1 MQFLL
6 LLLLFF
12 WRVAMP
18 VLFLHIKYYIS
29 KTVSPSRSF
38 IELWSCF
45 YMRLGGIPER
55 MNTVLWQCV
64 GCTSGQVSF
73 LFFFSDVTPLNRQDD
88 LIWLCWNGVF
98 GINISDWPVL
108 QGKRFYSQVFP
119 SASPK
124 HTYLFPFSLFVRD
137 EIHKANGDDPSIK
150 SRLSAASPNITARV
164 MVVVKEC
171 RLIHLDKLRCELD
184 FLQQLNK
191 LT

>member
-1 MQFLL
+1 
-6 LLLLFF
+6 
-12 WRVAMP
+12 MP

-29 KTVSPSRSF
+29 KIVSPSRSF

-45 YMRLGGIPER
+45 YMRLGGRPER
-55 MNTVLWQCV
+55 MNSVLWQCV
-64 GCTSGQVSF
+64 GWTSGQVSF
-73 LFFFSDVTPLNRQDD
+73 LFFFSDVTPPNHQDD

-98 GINISDWPVL
+98 GINISDWPEL
-108 QGKRFYSQVFP
+108 QGKRFYSQVII

-124 HTYLFPFSLFVRD
+124 HTYLFPFSLFARD
-137 EIHKANGDDPSIK
+137 ETHKANGDVPLKNVLHSPSPERGASIK
-150 SRLSAASPNITARV
+150 SRLSAANPNITARV

-191 LT
+191 LV